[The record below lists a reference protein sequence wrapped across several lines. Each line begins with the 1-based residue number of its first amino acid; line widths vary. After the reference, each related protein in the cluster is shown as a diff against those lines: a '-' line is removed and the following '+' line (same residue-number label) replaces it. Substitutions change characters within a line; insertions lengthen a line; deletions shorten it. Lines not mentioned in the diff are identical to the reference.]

1 MDEGHPQERLKKM
14 TNYKGYTIEK
24 LARRGVY
31 QIIDPSNNVLA
42 TLPLLS
48 DCKKIIDR
56 KAA

>member
-1 MDEGHPQERLKKM
+1 M

-31 QIIDPSNNVLA
+31 QIIDQSNNVLA
-42 TLPLLS
+42 VLPLLA

>member
-1 MDEGHPQERLKKM
+1 M

-31 QIIDPSNNVLA
+31 QIIDSSNNVLA
-42 TLPLLS
+42 VLPLLL

-56 KAA
+56 KVA